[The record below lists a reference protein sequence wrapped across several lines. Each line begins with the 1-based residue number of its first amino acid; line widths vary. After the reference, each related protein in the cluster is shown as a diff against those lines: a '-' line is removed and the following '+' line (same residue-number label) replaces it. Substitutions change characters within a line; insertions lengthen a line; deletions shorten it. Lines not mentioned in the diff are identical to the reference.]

1 MTAPATE
8 ARIDE
13 LVDSLTIEE
22 QVSLLA
28 GADFWHTVAIERAGI
43 PAMRVSDGP
52 AGARGTLFEG
62 GPASVNVPCGTSLAA
77 TWNPPLVEE
86 VGRLLGKEARAKG
99 ARVLLAPTVN
109 LHRTP
114 IGGRNFECMSE
125 DPYLTARTAVAYV
138 RGLQSEG
145 VAACIKHFIGN
156 DTEFERN
163 TIDSRIDERTL
174 RELYL
179 VPFEAA
185 VKEAGVQAVMTSY
198 NRINGPWAADSIEM
212 VDGVLRRDW
221 GFDGLVMSDWF
232 GLHSTA
238 EGVIAGCDLEMP
250 GPTLHRG
257 QLLVDAVAD
266 GKVSPA
272 DVRRAAHHVLTSMKR
287 LGAFHDGTPGPEL
300 TRDVPG
306 DRALVRRA
314 GAHGMVL
321 LRNEPV
327 DGVAVLPLQGGD
339 LRRVAVIGPN
349 AARGQTE
356 GGGSAHVRATHLSHP
371 LDALSRRLGRLGVE
385 VTHAVGCLTHKRLP
399 ALAPALCTLFS
410 VELFRDLDAASN
422 EPARADVTLTPTSSR
437 MMWMGDPVEPARSGP
452 PPGFSARFRT
462 TFTPDVSGA
471 WEFGISSVADAALYL
486 DGSPVLDN
494 AGVSAGGGF
503 FGIGKAE
510 QVTKFEV
517 QAGQSY
523 ALEARLRRPA
533 SENGLS
539 GLHIGALAPTTTDP
553 VREAIDAAAAA
564 DIAIVV
570 VGTNDDWETEGYD
583 RDTMDLPGRQDELIA
598 GVAEACPHT
607 VVVVNAGSPVSMPW
621 LDAVDA
627 VVFTWFPGQEMG
639 DALVDVLLG
648 DVEPQ
653 GRLPVSFPASLEDTP
668 AFEHHPGR
676 NGVANYL
683 EGRLI
688 GYRWYDTV
696 GRPPLFPFGFGLGYA
711 DVTVTAARASGDAE
725 QPESVDVYLSNE
737 SDRDGV
743 QVVQVYAGR
752 DQIDNDVAERRG
764 DQPAQQ
770 LIGFAKAGVPAH
782 GTATVTV
789 QLDPRAMHTWSV
801 EDHDWVRAEGHFE
814 LRVGTSSRDIA
825 VHLPVA
831 AAG

>member
-1 MTAPATE
+1 MTRPDTE
-8 ARIDE
+8 AHIDD

-28 GADFWHTVAIERAGI
+28 GADFWHTVAIERVGI

-77 TWNPPLVEE
+77 TWDPALVEE

-138 RGLQSEG
+138 RGLESEG

-163 TIDSRIDERTL
+163 SIDSRIDERTL

-198 NRINGPWAADSIEM
+198 NRINGPWAADSVEM
-212 VDGVLRRDW
+212 IDSVLRGEW

-232 GLHSTA
+232 GLHSTV
-238 EGVIAGCDLEMP
+238 EGVVAGCDLEMP

-266 GKVSPA
+266 GKLSAA
-272 DVRRAAHHVLTSMKR
+272 DVRRAAHHVLTSMHR
-287 LGAFHDGTPGPEL
+287 LGAFDDRKPGPEL

-314 GAHGMVL
+314 GAEGMVL
-321 LRNEPV
+321 LRNEPA
-327 DGVAVLPLQGGD
+327 DGVALLPLNGGD

-356 GGGSAHVRATHLSHP
+356 GGGSAHVRATHISHP
-371 LDALSRRLGRLGVE
+371 LDALSKRLGRLGVE
-385 VTHAVGCLTHKRLP
+385 VTHAVGCLTHKHLP
-399 ALAPALCTLFS
+399 ALAPSLCTPFV
-410 VELFRDLDAASN
+410 VELFRDIEAAGDDAAQ
-422 EPARADVTLTPTSSR
+422 PDLTLTPATSR
-437 MMWMGDPVEPARSGP
+437 LMWMGDPIDPARSGP

-462 TFTPDVSGA
+462 ALTPDVSGA
-471 WEFGISSVADAALYL
+471 WQFGISSVADATLYV

-494 AGVSAGGGF
+494 LSASVGGGF

-510 QVTKFEV
+510 QVTEV
-517 QAGQSY
+517 EMQAGQSY

-539 GLHIGALAPTTTDP
+539 GLHIGALAPTTTDT
-553 VREAIDAAAAA
+553 VLEAIEIAAAA
-564 DIAIVV
+564 DLAIVV
-570 VGTNDDWETEGYD
+570 VGTNGDWESEGYD
-583 RDTMDLPGRQDELIA
+583 RDSLDLPGRQDELIA
-598 GVAEACPHT
+598 GVAEACPRT

-621 LDAVDA
+621 LESVDA

-711 DVTVTAARASGDAE
+711 DVTVTAARASGDAA
-725 QPESVDVYLSNE
+725 QPESVDVYLANE
-737 SDRDGV
+737 SDRQGV

-752 DQIDNDVAERRG
+752 AFVTGDAGERRG
-764 DQPAQQ
+764 DEPAQQ
-770 LIGFAKAGVPAH
+770 LIGFAKTAVPAH

-801 EDHDWVRAEGHFE
+801 DDHDWVRADGQFE

-825 VHLPVA
+825 VRLPVA
-831 AAG
+831 AAI